1 MIMSKS
7 KSKSA
12 KSESGAK
19 SDKKEVT
26 IGLTRT
32 ATGTTYNTD
41 DVIDYQTYRTT
52 QPKKERKRLIS
63 GTDANPNYLRDEYS
77 KRDEHGSKRAIDNN
91 KSLLNYYFAPDNVRS
106 LSAAANTG
114 NSNSSNYTNRSK
126 IASTANKSKTKTL
139 TAEDVR
145 KQREDDEYYVK
156 ICNTAGAC
164 ASAVVT
170 GAVLTKKLGLWGGK
184 KRKTRLN
191 RNTRFNR
198 KTRKLI

>member
-1 MIMSKS
+1 MSKS
-7 KSKSA
+7 RGKSA
-12 KSESGAK
+12 KN
-19 SDKKEVT
+19 VT

-41 DVIDYQTYRTT
+41 DVIDYQTYRAK
-52 QPKKERKRLIS
+52 QPKKERRRLIS
-63 GTDANPNYLRDEYS
+63 GTDKNPDYLRDEYS
-77 KRDEHGSKRAIDNN
+77 KRDEHGSKNAIDNN

-114 NSNSSNYTNRSK
+114 NPNSSNYTNRSK
-126 IASTANKSKTKTL
+126 IASTANKSKDKTL
-139 TAEDVR
+139 TVEDVR
-145 KQREDDEYYVK
+145 KQRDDDEYYVK
-156 ICNTAGAC
+156 ICNAAGAC

-184 KRKTRLN
+184 KRKTR
-191 RNTRFNR
+191 RNR